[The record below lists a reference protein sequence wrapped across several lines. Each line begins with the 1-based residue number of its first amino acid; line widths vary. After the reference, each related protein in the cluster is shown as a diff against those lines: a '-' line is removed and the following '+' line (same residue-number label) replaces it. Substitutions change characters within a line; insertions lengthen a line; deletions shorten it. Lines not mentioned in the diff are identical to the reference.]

1 MVLLPVVAS
10 LLAVLRLVAE
20 EHEVEKVLWGHKLIA
35 KALMSEAPS
44 MVVVASSTPSR
55 VGLSTLKRV
64 NIAKLVVDPTF
75 LRIRETCHCCINLLE
90 CLVCCW

>member
-1 MVLLPVVAS
+1 MSVVLLPVVMAS

-35 KALMSEAPS
+35 KALISEAPS
-44 MVVVASSTPSR
+44 MVVAPSASSR
-55 VGLSTLKRV
+55 VGLSPLKRV

-75 LRIRETCHCCINLLE
+75 LRI
-90 CLVCCW
+90 

>member
-1 MVLLPVVAS
+1 MSVVLLPVVVAS

-44 MVVVASSTPSR
+44 MVVVAPSAPSR
-55 VGLSTLKRV
+55 VGLSPLKRV

-75 LRIRETCHCCINLLE
+75 LRI
-90 CLVCCW
+90 